1 MLFQTTDDHDTLSVF
16 SVFEFP
22 KHSHYMCIISLDL
35 HINIFINPVILWYKN
50 KKLRPR
56 QWQSPEL
63 HSQEEIEKH
72 WASAHSH
79 SVKLPLPVCSD
90 LQIKG

>member
-1 MLFQTTDDHDTLSVF
+1 MKSIPYKQWSLICFWMMLFQTTDDHDTLSVF

-22 KHSHYMCIISLDL
+22 KHSHYMCIISLNL

-56 QWQSPEL
+56 Q
-63 HSQEEIEKH
+63 
-72 WASAHSH
+72 
-79 SVKLPLPVCSD
+79 
-90 LQIKG
+90 